1 MRRFVVIAVVVIC
14 LLAEAGLSSRLAHA
28 DGIIRC
34 TRENMN
40 TGACVFEVRGLVGSP
55 GNLGRVLRD
64 LAGTPVLAIPVGI
77 LKRNY
82 PVI

>member
-1 MRRFVVIAVVVIC
+1 MMAAA
-14 LLAEAGLSSRLAHA
+14 LLRSGL
-28 DGIIRC
+28 
-34 TRENMN
+34 
-40 TGACVFEVRGLVGSP
+40 RGLVGSP
-55 GNLGRVLRD
+55 GNPGRVLRD